1 MSKRERLVVLPS
13 VKPKPILKLKDPKRF
28 LRQKEQQQKIRDS
41 EDWTTSKLIDE
52 VYLSLMSVKEKD
64 EEGVRRRKYEEQI
77 RKKMYWMPIP
87 PHSSVVLVSLK
98 DLDTKVKQEL
108 LKRDAISRGFTLKE
122 AVGMICEQ
130 VDREFYLLSAKQFL
144 KVKLEE

>member
-1 MSKRERLVVLPS
+1 MSAA
-13 VKPKPILKLKDPKRF
+13 KPKPVLRLKDPKRF
-28 LRQKEQQQKIRDS
+28 LRQKEQQQKDRLT
-41 EDWTTSKLIDE
+41 EGWTTSKLIDE

-64 EEGVRRRKYEEQI
+64 KEGIRRRKYEEQI

-87 PHSSVVLVSLK
+87 PHSSIVLVSLK

-108 LKRDAISRGFTLKE
+108 LKCDAISRGCTLKE

-144 KVKLEE
+144 RVKLEAY